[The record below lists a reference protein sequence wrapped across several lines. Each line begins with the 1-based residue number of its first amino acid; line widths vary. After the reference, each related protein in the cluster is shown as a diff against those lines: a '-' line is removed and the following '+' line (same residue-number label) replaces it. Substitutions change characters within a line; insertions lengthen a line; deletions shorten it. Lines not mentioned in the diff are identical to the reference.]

1 MSIKR
6 YTANKDNTI
15 SSAFKFSLTNRG
27 TSANMGS
34 SDILEM
40 FSIYGQSSS
49 SSLEQSRILV
59 EFPLSTVSSD
69 RDAGKIPESG
79 SVTFKLKL
87 FNAEHNQST
96 PEKITVS
103 TRVLTKEWS
112 EGSGLDMESYLDEGA
127 SNWTSASSN
136 SPWTNQGGD
145 YLSSSYIFTSPVDLS
160 YTQFMDSGTEDVDVD
175 ITQIV
180 EEYIKNIKGQ
190 STAATG
196 SIVFN
201 TTFPPSVGQSFKIYT
216 HEGDYRIF
224 KFSSTT
230 GSVGKTI
237 LTITGSSA
245 GTYGENLINAINTH
259 LGDYIAATGQ
269 DSDRTVS
276 LSQRAATFYGYTIIS
291 SSAASVTASINSFAG
306 GTGAI
311 NYGLLMKLSGSLEDG
326 SLLRSY
332 YTKKFFARSSH
343 HLMERP
349 VIEAQWDSS
358 IKDDRGNVIRSRSL
372 ASPAD
377 NLNDIY
383 L

>member
-136 SPWTNQGGD
+136 KKRKL
-145 YLSSSYIFTSPVDLS
+145 LSVMVVVD
-160 YTQFMDSGTEDVDVD
+160 M
-175 ITQIV
+175 
-180 EEYIKNIKGQ
+180 
-190 STAATG
+190 
-196 SIVFN
+196 
-201 TTFPPSVGQSFKIYT
+201 
-216 HEGDYRIF
+216 
-224 KFSSTT
+224 
-230 GSVGKTI
+230 
-237 LTITGSSA
+237 
-245 GTYGENLINAINTH
+245 
-259 LGDYIAATGQ
+259 
-269 DSDRTVS
+269 
-276 LSQRAATFYGYTIIS
+276 
-291 SSAASVTASINSFAG
+291 
-306 GTGAI
+306 
-311 NYGLLMKLSGSLEDG
+311 LL
-326 SLLRSY
+326 
-332 YTKKFFARSSH
+332 
-343 HLMERP
+343 
-349 VIEAQWDSS
+349 V
-358 IKDDRGNVIRSRSL
+358 
-372 ASPAD
+372 
-377 NLNDIY
+377 
-383 L
+383 